1 MGKGHELWDDSALID
16 AFDRSMTTYKKMH
29 KESYPDHSFA
39 DENNASE
46 SNHDEALHSENSTRP
61 ALLWR
66 MSVNVFYIIH
76 LICKINEG
84 LRVICYLP
92 ASLRKGEH
100 NVDQENLITNV
111 AETCMPYYQ
120 DVSTNEVLQSQET
133 LCANICAPELKPHFS
148 ETTVASGEASYGNDQ
163 RSIEYNDLL
172 NQYYELE
179 EKRQQVLQ
187 QLQHAYYWYPQNL
200 AQSGEYQAE
209 KVPPN
214 HASENFP
221 QHPCSW
227 CSRHCV
233 TVPVIPAACAS
244 CCASSGHSYSC
255 SQGCPSLAP
264 AQLSD
269 GQGHTQSGLCS
280 IGPSC
285 TVDVLKKI
293 SPTDDT
299 PVKIGMMTAEKI
311 LSSVKS
317 KISLDSVLCGENV
330 GKDKEKTS
338 GEHEFKA
345 STSSDI
351 EQNSDLVTVFSAW
364 YSAGFHT
371 GRQDS
376 DFPVSQ

>member
-46 SNHDEALHSENSTRP
+46 SNHDEALHSENST
-61 ALLWR
+61 
-66 MSVNVFYIIH
+66 
-76 LICKINEG
+76 
-84 LRVICYLP
+84 
-92 ASLRKGEH
+92 RKGEH

-371 GRQDS
+371 GRYLSEQS
-376 DFPVSQ
+376 WRNKL